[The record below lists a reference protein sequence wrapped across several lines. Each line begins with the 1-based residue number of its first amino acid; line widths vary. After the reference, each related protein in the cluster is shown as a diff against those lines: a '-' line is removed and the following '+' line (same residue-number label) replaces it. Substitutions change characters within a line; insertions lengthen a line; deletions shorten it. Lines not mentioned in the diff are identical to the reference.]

1 MKRGMVGFVIAGM
14 TVLAASAVPVEA
26 QDTSGLLGVWELERE
41 TPMGVTTLQV
51 TFVAE
56 GDSTVA
62 MMGRGEE
69 AIPVGRVEYEDGI
82 VSFPFDMRAVMA
94 GMRAGMREGRSGP
107 PARAGAGA
115 RVGERVGGQAGRA
128 GGPPRGAGADSMRR
142 PGAQR
147 PDGAGSPVFRGTL
160 EGSLIRGHVVRPRD
174 GAGQG
179 PEMVLRR
186 ASGA

>member
-1 MKRGMVGFVIAGM
+1 MKRGMVGFVIAGVTM
-14 TVLAASAVPVEA
+14 LAVPAVPVEA
-26 QDTSGLLGVWELERE
+26 QDTSGLPGVWELERE
-41 TPMGVTTLQV
+41 TPMGITTVLV
-51 TFVAE
+51 TFVDE

-62 MMGRGEE
+62 MMGRGDE
-69 AIPVGRVEYEDGI
+69 AIPVGRVEYEDGV

-94 GMRAGMREGRSGP
+94 GMREGRSGP
-107 PARAGAGA
+107 PAGAGAGA
-115 RVGERVGGQAGRA
+115 RAGERVGGQAGRA
-128 GGPPRGAGADSMRR
+128 GGPPHGVGAQGMRR

-186 ASGA
+186 AGGA